1 MSTDDS
7 TTYSDPD
14 MPGMTFGR
22 PPTRP
27 SRPAGASEVVDDH
40 DHDHDSDLDAAPTD
54 GRDDR
59 TIDVDSAE
67 VDGAD
72 ERTVDVGSAEVD
84 GADERTVDAG
94 SAELD
99 GTDERTVDAGSA
111 EVDGADERTV
121 DAGSAEVD
129 GTDERTIEPGP
140 DAMDDAAPEPEPGF
154 VTSVDDGV
162 VAGPDR
168 DAGEVDE
175 PAAARGAVGSDG
187 EPYLSPVQVADLQR
201 RWGAVQAGFVDDPRR
216 AVEGADDIVAEVVAA
231 LQAAIDDRRRELA
244 EPWRDHA
251 DASTD
256 ALLVAFQSYRSV
268 FERVLSS

>member
-72 ERTVDVGSAEVD
+72 VRTVDV
-84 GADERTVDAG
+84 
-94 SAELD
+94 
-99 GTDERTVDAGSA
+99 GSA

-162 VAGPDR
+162 VAGPDQ

-175 PAAARGAVGSDG
+175 PAAGRGAAGSDG

-216 AVEGADDIVAEVVAA
+216 AVEGADDIVAEVVGA